1 MATIPSYV
9 NRSTMTMQMLT
20 QMRWQIDDLQRQLA
34 SGKRAD
40 TYAGL
45 GIGRGIDLETRM
57 RMSRLESFE
66 TTISTV
72 NLRVTVMN
80 TALDR
85 VRVVGQDVRS
95 DVRFP
100 IEYDLIGNGQTS
112 AQQLATMRFDEAL
125 SLLNEKT
132 GDRYLFSG
140 SSTDVRPTATT
151 AQIINGDG
159 ALAGLKQVTAER
171 LLADRGADGRGRLL
185 APAVAGNTVTL
196 AESGAHPFGLKLAA
210 VSTDFGAAVT
220 PTAGPPA
227 SFEVDLTGVNPPEG
241 AHVQVRFTLPDGSTV
256 NLELT
261 ATTQDPPPTGGF
273 LIGADE
279 AETATNLAATIDTEI
294 LRIGRTDLTAASAIQ
309 AGEDFFN
316 IGAGNPPQ
324 RVNGPPFETAVAMR
338 DGTNADTVFWYKG
351 DSAAGD
357 PRKTTVARIDET
369 ITVAYG
375 VRANEDG
382 LRQVVQNAAV
392 FASMTFSDADPD
404 GRQRYFAL
412 AQRIGIALDQQNGVK
427 HIEAIQTDLAGSQ
440 LSANSA
446 KERLADKKPILQ
458 GILDEIE
465 NITPEEVGVKLLA
478 MSTRLQATLQTTA
491 MLSNLSLLNYI

>member
-1 MATIPSYV
+1 MATIPNYL

-20 QMRWQIDDLQRQLA
+20 QMRWQVDDLQRQLG
-34 SGKRAD
+34 SGKRSE

-45 GIGRGIDLETRM
+45 GIGRALDLETRT
-57 RMSRLESFE
+57 RLSRLESFE

-72 NLRVTVMN
+72 NLRVNVMN

-85 VRVVGQDVRS
+85 IRVVGQDVRS

-151 AQIINGDG
+151 SQIVNGDG
-159 ALAGLKQVTAER
+159 AQAGLKQVTAER
-171 LLADRGADGRGRLL
+171 LLADLGADGRGRLAAPL
-185 APAVAGNTVTL
+185 AAGTSVIL
-196 AESGAHPFGLKLAA
+196 AEAGTHSFGIKLAA
-210 VSTDFGAAVT
+210 ASTSFGAAVT

-227 SFEVDLTGVNPPEG
+227 SLQINLNGVNPPEG
-241 AHVQVRFTLPDGSTV
+241 AQVQVRFTLPDGSSL
-256 NLELT
+256 NLDLT
-261 ATTQDPPPTGGF
+261 ATTQNPPPAGGF
-273 LIGADE
+273 LIGANE
-279 AETATNLAATIDTEI
+279 AATALNLAGKIDSEI
-294 LRIGRTDLTAASAIQ
+294 QRIGRTDLAAASAIQ

-316 IGAGNPPQ
+316 IDAGNPPQ

-338 DGTNADTVFWYKG
+338 DGTTADTVFWYKG
-351 DSAAGD
+351 DGAAGD
-357 PRKTTVARIDET
+357 PRQTTVARIDET

-392 FASMTFSDADPD
+392 FSSMSFSDADPD
-404 GRQRYFAL
+404 GRDRYFAL
-412 AQRIGIALDQQNGVK
+412 AQRVGESLDQQNGVK
-427 HIEAIQTDLAGSQ
+427 HIEAIQTDIAGAQ

-446 KERLADKKPILQ
+446 KERLADKKPMLQ

-465 NITPEEVGVKLLA
+465 NITPEEVGVQLLA

>member
-20 QMRWQIDDLQRQLA
+20 QMRWQVDDLQRQLA
-34 SGKRAD
+34 SGKRSE

-45 GIGRGIDLETRM
+45 GIGRALDLESRTRL
-57 RMSRLESFE
+57 SRLESHQ
-66 TTISTV
+66 TSIGTI
-72 NLRVTVMN
+72 NLRIDVMN

-85 VRVVGQDVRS
+85 IRVVGQDVRS

-140 SSTDVRPTATT
+140 ASTDVRPTATT
-151 AQIINGDG
+151 SQIINGEG
-159 ALAGLKQVTAER
+159 PLAGLKQVTAER
-171 LLADRGADGRGRLL
+171 LLADRGADGRGRLA
-185 APAVAGNTVTL
+185 APLTAGANVIL
-196 AESGAHPFGLKLAA
+196 AEVGAHPFGMKLAA
-210 VSTDFGAAVT
+210 VSTSFGAAVT

-227 SFEVDLTGVNPPEG
+227 SFQINLNGVNPPEG
-241 AHVQVRFTLPDGSTV
+241 AQVQVRFTLPDGSAL
-256 NLELT
+256 NLDLT
-261 ATTQDPPPTGGF
+261 ATTQNPPPANGF
-273 LIGADE
+273 LIGAN
-279 AETATNLAATIDTEI
+279 ETATAVNLAGKIDSEI
-294 LRIGRTDLTAASAIQ
+294 QRIGSTDLTAASAIQ
-309 AGEDFFN
+309 AGEEFFN
-316 IGAGNPPQ
+316 IDAANPPQ
-324 RVNGPPFETAVAMR
+324 RVDGPPFETATAMR
-338 DGTNADTVFWYKG
+338 DGTTADTVFWYKG
-351 DSAAGD
+351 DGAAGD
-357 PRKTTVARIDET
+357 PRQTAIGRIDDT

-392 FASMTFSDADPD
+392 FASMSFSEADPD
-404 GRQRYFAL
+404 GKDRYFAL
-412 AQRIGIALDQQNGVK
+412 AQRVGASLDQQNGIK
-427 HIEAIQTDLAGSQ
+427 HIEAIQTDIAGAQ

-458 GILDEIE
+458 GIVDDIE
-465 NITPEEVGVKLLA
+465 NITPEEVGVMLLT
-478 MSTRLQATLQTTA
+478 MTTRLQASLQTTA
-491 MLSNLSLLNYI
+491 MLSDLTLLNYI